1 MRVLA
6 LGSILSPRVDL
17 EKTATLTSLL
27 STYDAEF
34 PGFVDY
40 FQRMLTEYF
49 MVGPRTH
56 PVVAA
61 RMEEGLRGM
70 APEVVRGALAQFAQ
84 AGIFETLTLH
94 SDDQVQVI
102 WGSPLLALCRSA
114 IGGAPTST
122 DHLVASFPSPVSG
135 ITEHAE
141 RQMAFRGS
149 DFANLKDDGSET
161 FYWKE
166 SLQLAAPE
174 LYLWPFLRK
183 HGKLHGLDLGCG
195 WGRGALGMRDYS
207 RLWMTGVD
215 IGEDELELLRR
226 QAEQAGLGQRVRALV
241 ADITQLPFACDSF
254 DFALS
259 YLVLDLLSEGALQLA
274 LAQILRCLK
283 ADSPFYVDMPTDYF
297 CGSMQLQQKTPNE
310 FIDLLHRQRAHG
322 KVLQLAFHVRRVAR
336 QYTFAVLSDDA
347 QSGARP
353 SWLVKAAAA
362 RLQGQPLPAAPTR
375 ADLWQRIAKV
385 RNRSRRPETC

>member
-1 MRVLA
+1 M
-6 LGSILSPRVDL
+6 
-17 EKTATLTSLL
+17 TSLL

-56 PVVAA
+56 PVVAS
-61 RMEEGLRGM
+61 RMEECLRAM
-70 APEVVRGALAQFAQ
+70 APEVVREALGQFAA
-84 AGIFETLTLH
+84 AGILRNVALC
-94 SDDQVQVI
+94 SDSQVQVI
-102 WGSPLLALCRSA
+102 WGSPLMALCRAA
-114 IGGAPTST
+114 IGGAPSPA
-122 DHLVASFPSPVSG
+122 DNLVASFPPPVSDVAR
-135 ITEHAE
+135 HAE

-149 DFANLKDDGSET
+149 DFASLKDDGSET
-161 FYWKE
+161 LYWKE
-166 SLQLAAPE
+166 SLRLAAPE

-183 HGKLHGLDLGCG
+183 RDELHGLDLGCG
-195 WGRGALGMRDYS
+195 WGRGTLGMRDYS
-207 RLWMTGVD
+207 RLRMTGVD

-226 QAEQAGLGQRVRALV
+226 QAEQAGLGQRVRALA

-274 LAQILRCLK
+274 LAEILRCLK
-283 ADSPFYVDMPTDYF
+283 VDSPFYVDMPTDYF
-297 CGSMQLQQKTPNE
+297 CASMQLQQKTPNE
-310 FIDLLHRQRAHG
+310 FIDLLHGQRAHG
-322 KVLQLAFHVRRVAR
+322 KVFQLAFHDRRVAR

-347 QSGARP
+347 LDFPHSGARP

-362 RLQGQPLPAAPTR
+362 RLQGQPVPPAPTR
-375 ADLWQRIAKV
+375 ADLRQRIAKV
-385 RNRSRRPETC
+385 RKRPH